1 MWQTM
6 LLPTLTSVTGSWLII
21 LAFWL
26 YNRKKQSDARENEYA
41 RLVNEIV
48 NLNDKFG
55 NINDKFDNLNN
66 KFGNINDKFDNL
78 NTRIDNESEARINH
92 YTRLENQIINL
103 NDKFDNGFERF
114 FIEIDKLRTDV
125 EANTQKIDF
134 LTSAVNTNIKNT
146 QDLTNVVVELQNI
159 VHESIK

>member
-21 LAFWL
+21 FAFWF
-26 YNRKKQSDARENEYA
+26 YNRKKQSDAKENEYA
-41 RLVNEIV
+41 RLVNGIV
-48 NLNDKFG
+48 NL
-55 NINDKFDNLNN
+55 NDKFDNLNN
-66 KFGNINDKFDNL
+66 
-78 NTRIDNESEARINH
+78 RIDNEAEARNNH
-92 YTRLENQIINL
+92 YTRLENEIANL
-103 NDKFDNGFERF
+103 NDKFDNGNDKFNNGFERF

-146 QDLTNVVVELQNI
+146 QDLMNVVVELQNI